1 MFKALYNHVYK
12 QHYQE
17 IFTNLQSYSIIF
29 TMIKKGKIKIKQY
42 MQINRNNDLLLLNL
56 LNKYV
61 LGYLI
66 KTRDYND

>member
-1 MFKALYNHVYK
+1 
-12 QHYQE
+12 
-17 IFTNLQSYSIIF
+17 
-29 TMIKKGKIKIKQY
+29 MIKKGKIKIKQY